1 MFWFKK
7 KDTNDNRITFR
18 EWYDKHCNNDSN
30 TMFTV
35 IVKPTGFKWSFRIA
49 NFDYK
54 IDYETVMKYGDR
66 KVLHE
71 FLIVT
76 SRCANEW
83 IVILGGK

>member
-7 KDTNDNRITFR
+7 KDNNDKRITFR
-18 EWYDKHCNNDSN
+18 EWYDKHYKDD
-30 TMFTV
+30 MARFTV
-35 IVKPTGFKWSFRIA
+35 IVKPTGFKFSFRIA

-71 FLIVT
+71 FLVMEK
-76 SRCANEW
+76 RCSSEW
-83 IVILGGK
+83 LVVLGSK

>member
-7 KDTNDNRITFR
+7 KDNNDKQITFR
-18 EWYDKHCNNDSN
+18 EWYDKHYKDDLAR
-30 TMFTV
+30 FTV
-35 IVKPTGFKWSFRIA
+35 IVKPTNFKFSFRIA

-71 FLIVT
+71 FFVVEKGL
-76 SRCANEW
+76 SNEW
-83 IVILGGK
+83 LVVLGGK

>member
-7 KDTNDNRITFR
+7 KDTDNRQTFR
-18 EWYDKHCNNDSN
+18 EWYDKHCKDDLVR
-30 TMFTV
+30 FTV
-35 IVKPTGFKWSFRIA
+35 IVKPTGFKLSFRIA

-71 FLIVT
+71 FLVVER
-76 SRCANEW
+76 RCSSEW
-83 IVILGGK
+83 LVVLGGK